1 MMKSKFSIYA
11 LLAALIFF
19 SHKALAEKQPSEK
32 VALKSFEFLGCSGD
46 WTEENHQPEIWKM
59 GSDNGLTFLV
69 RHPSSCGSD
78 AGRNPSFNIESGNLN
93 LAYEPYSTIDM
104 YAFCECEF
112 WAKFTFAENLP
123 TVKSAT
129 FKNEKSRL
137 KGEWPER

>member
-1 MMKSKFSIYA
+1 MKSKLSIYT
-11 LLAALIFF
+11 LFTALILLNPEAF
-19 SHKALAEKQPSEK
+19 ADKQNPK
-32 VALKSFEFLGCSGD
+32 NVALKSFEFLGCSGD

-78 AGRNPSFNIESGNLN
+78 AGRNPSFKIDSGNLD
-93 LAYEPYSTIDM
+93 LAYEPYSTIGM
-104 YAFCECEF
+104 YAFCEREF